1 MLYITYFFIERSF
14 TMNIKLESYS
24 KVTYA
29 SGPIV
34 KIKCPSCG
42 HAGTFEKLGVE
53 DIYSGGYYFGQ
64 RRCPND
70 NCRAHVFAF
79 VQNNTVLATFPSQRI
94 DFDKSSIPSNV
105 FAAFEEAVTCH
116 ASQCFTA
123 SAIMIRKTLEEIC
136 KDRSVTGDN
145 LKKRLQALG
154 STILIPKELLEGM
167 DELRLLGND
176 AAHFESQ
183 AFEKVGKDEVEI
195 AILFTKEVLKA
206 VYQYEDLLTKLRSLK
221 K

>member
-1 MLYITYFFIERSF
+1 MGIR
-14 TMNIKLESYS
+14 LEPYS
-24 KVTYA
+24 KLTYA
-29 SGPIV
+29 SNPIV

-53 DIYSGGYYFGQ
+53 DIQTPSGGYIFGQ

-70 NCRAHVFAF
+70 TCRAHVFVI
-79 VQNNTVLATFPSQRI
+79 VQNREVISTFPAQRI
-94 DFDKSSIPSNV
+94 DFEKNSIPSNV
-105 FAAFEEAVTCH
+105 LSAFEEAVTCH
-116 ASQCFTA
+116 SSQCFTA

-145 LKKRLQALG
+145 LKKRLQELG